1 MKFRLERGGAAWHC
15 WAQRFAVHLPYTHAL
30 YDADTDEMTTEDR
43 EHWDQA
49 VNQAEPGQVFVQGI
63 VPGGQAETMG
73 IFLIGDRLH
82 GIGELP
88 FEAGGFEQA
97 VEMVSE

>member
-1 MKFRLERGGAAWHC
+1 
-15 WAQRFAVHLPYTHAL
+15 
-30 YDADTDEMTTEDR
+30 MTTEDR

-88 FEAGGFEQA
+88 FEAGGFERA